1 MNAAMRDASSLVP
14 GRECGDCTACCV
26 NLRIHSAALKKP
38 ANFPCVHLAGSGG
51 CGIYA
56 SRPTACRSFHCGWR
70 MLGGLGDAWRPDRSK
85 VMIRVEKAGL
95 VIDGLGSMGP
105 VLARPVLQFIGTCI
119 ENGVTIYLGLPGPPG
134 RRTAKLLLNE
144 LLAAAPNA
152 RARGTLMRELAKAIE
167 YGAADASPQPVTHTL
182 KRMDRPGR

>member
-1 MNAAMRDASSLVP
+1 
-14 GRECGDCTACCV
+14 
-26 NLRIHSAALKKP
+26 
-38 ANFPCVHLAGSGG
+38 
-51 CGIYA
+51 
-56 SRPTACRSFHCGWR
+56 